1 MLAEDYHVSRPTIHK
16 IPARGRK
23 RDFSIHNSCNARFRT
38 LAWGMKRLAK
48 IEKKSDTKDQWQD
61 GTSPTDLD
69 GDVDKEHFEPPE
81 HRRKSPAH
89 FANDYNW
96 VKSHKSP
103 GNLTPGE
110 KLCLYFFSQDFVNNP

>member
-1 MLAEDYHVSRPTIHK
+1 MLAGDYHVSRPTIHK

-23 RDFSIHNSCNARFRT
+23 RDFSIHNSCNAPFRT

-81 HRRKSPAH
+81 HRRKSPTI
-89 FANDYNW
+89 
-96 VKSHKSP
+96 
-103 GNLTPGE
+103 LTSLMTW
-110 KLCLYFFSQDFVNNP
+110 KVSKKTRK